1 MSEAVK
7 RNSHLGTVA
16 GQPQCSGVGVVVC
29 VYTRVHKVKWS
40 ILVCSF
46 VSAAAINEFSGQT
59 VLALSV
65 ELP

>member
-1 MSEAVK
+1 M
-7 RNSHLGTVA
+7 
-16 GQPQCSGVGVVVC
+16 
-29 VYTRVHKVKWS
+29 YTRAHKVKWS